1 MYMCVRVVS
10 GHVYVCLGSEWSCM
24 CVRVVSGHVFF
35 CVRVVSGHVYV
46 C

>member
-10 GHVYVCLGSEWSCM
+10 GHVHVCYGSEWSCEWSY
-24 CVRVVSGHVFF
+24 VRVVSGHV
-35 CVRVVSGHVYV
+35 HV

>member
-10 GHVYVCLGSEWSCM
+10 GHVCVLGCEWSCT
-24 CVRVVSGHVFF
+24 VVSGHV
-35 CVRVVSGHVYV
+35 HV